1 MGEAT
6 GPSAAWWVFQIIT
19 AAVALAALILLGISH
34 WHRPMRTTLRI
45 VGIDH
50 SRVNAHL
57 SQMSASLAFVNSGKC
72 DVVVAGAYVHL
83 SDGQLCAWVPSD
95 DRANRLPMAVRAERT
110 ELVTVDFHPIS
121 IESVRLNAPVEAPEE
136 TEGHTFAAG
145 GPEDAEREVAADL
158 NVVVLNKDG
167 DLRDVKLGGVK
178 LTFGKGQAL
187 GWSFS
192 HSKGVA
198 TLDDM
203 SEQPSSLTA
212 FLARRSSE

>member
-6 GPSAAWWVFQIIT
+6 GPSAAWWVIQIII
-19 AAVALAALILLGISH
+19 AAVAVAALVLAGIRH
-34 WHRPMRTTLRI
+34 WHRPMKTTMRI
-45 VGIDH
+45 VGVDH

-83 SDGQLCAWVPSD
+83 SDGQLCAWLRSD
-95 DRANRLPMAVRAERT
+95 DPANRLPMAVRAERT

-121 IESVRLNAPVEAPEE
+121 IESVKLNAPIEAHQE

-145 GPEDAEREVAADL
+145 TQAEAEREVTADV
-158 NVVVLNKDG
+158 NVVVLNKQG
-167 DLRDVKLGGVK
+167 DLRDIKLGGVK
-178 LTFGKGQAL
+178 LTFGKGEAL

-192 HSKGVA
+192 HSLGVA
-198 TLDDM
+198 TLEDM
-203 SEQPSSLTA
+203 SDQPSALTA